1 MGYKILKKQ
10 VLNQNNILL
19 TVYAPM
25 VARAVKAGQFVIVMP
40 FCDSERIP
48 LTVSDWDSQKGTV
61 SLIFSPIGE
70 TTIELSRLSE
80 GDDICDVCG
89 PLGKPTN
96 VFKAEKVVV
105 VGGGTGCA
113 EALPIAKAFKKQGA
127 NVIALL
133 SFSKVQD
140 IILKNEFY
148 ACADELLI
156 TADDKKGDFSCNVT
170 TTLQEILKKN
180 EKAQEKIEQI
190 FAVGSLDM
198 MKNVC
203 VAAKPYGVK
212 TVVSMNPIMMDGTGL
227 CGGCRLTVGGKRKL
241 ACIDGPDFDGAA
253 VDFDEL
259 ITANQ
264 RYADY
269 EKYRREKSCNLLKNA
284 EQTNERFLSDNA
296 RGLSFDEA
304 EQGFTK
310 EQAVAEAKR
319 CLRCKKP
326 MCVSGCPINNDIPS
340 LIAAIAQEKF
350 DVAYEI
356 INKTNSL
363 PSVTGRVCPQE
374 FQCEGKCVLGIKG
387 KPMAIGKLE
396 RFVADMHEISDS
408 EKLNDENY
416 SGVNCNSGTLL
427 NKNDSV
433 FSVKKANVKVA
444 VIGSGPCGLTAAGE
458 LAKAGCDVTVFEA
471 LHKAGGVLTYGI
483 PSFRLPKDIVEGE
496 IQKLSDKGVKFVYNA
511 VAGKTFTIDDLKKRG
526 YKAIIVG
533 SGAGSPKF
541 MNIKGENLKGVSSAN
556 DFLMRINL
564 MGAFKKNSKTP
575 VFKGGHT
582 VVVGGGNVAMDAACS
597 ALRLGSQVTVV
608 YRRTQKELPARRAEY
623 DNALKEGAEFLFLTN
638 PVAVSGDEK
647 GFVKAITVQKML
659 LGSPDRSGRAAPVP
673 VENSEYQIPCDR
685 VIMALGTD
693 PSPLIQQAASG
704 IFDSKGRII
713 VDDDCATAAEG
724 VFAGGDAVSGAATV
738 VLAIK
743 TGKKAAQSAIAYINS
758 SL

>member
-1 MGYKILKKQ
+1 MGYKIIKKQ

-19 TVYAPM
+19 NVYAPM

-48 LTVSDWDSQKGTV
+48 LAVSDWNSQNGTV
-61 SLIFSPIGE
+61 TLIFSPIGE
-70 TTIELSRLSE
+70 TTTELSRLSE
-80 GDDICDVCG
+80 GDSICDVCG
-89 PLGKPTN
+89 PLGKPSD

-113 EALPIAKAFKKQGA
+113 VALPIAKAFKKQGA
-127 NVIALL
+127 KVIALL
-133 SFSKVQD
+133 SFGDVQD

-148 ACADELLI
+148 ACADELSI
-156 TADDKKGDFSCNVT
+156 TIEDKQCEFSYNAT
-170 TTLQEILKKN
+170 MTLQEILEEN

-203 VAAKPYGVK
+203 MIAKAYGVK
-212 TVVSMNPIMMDGTGL
+212 TVVSMNAIMMDGTGL
-227 CGGCRLTVGGKRKL
+227 CGGCRISVDGKRKL
-241 ACIDGPDFDGAA
+241 ACIDGPDFDGAT

-269 EKYRREKSCNLLKNA
+269 EKHRREKSCNLLKNTA
-284 EQTNERFLSDNA
+284 QTDEGFLSDNA
-296 RGLSFDEA
+296 SGLNFDEA

-319 CLRCKKP
+319 CLHCKKP

-340 LIAAIAQEKF
+340 FIAAIAQEKF
-350 DVAYEI
+350 EVAYEI

-374 FQCEGKCVLGIKG
+374 LQCEGKCVLGIKG

-396 RFVADMHEISDS
+396 RFVADMHETSDR
-408 EKLNDENY
+408 EN
-416 SGVNCNSGTLL
+416 VNNQDCVGTNIL
-427 NKNDSV
+427 NKNDDA
-433 FSVKKANVKVA
+433 FSVKKDNVKVA

-483 PSFRLPKDIVEGE
+483 PSFRLPKNIVESE
-496 IQKLSDKGVKFVYNA
+496 IQKLSNKGVKFVYNA
-511 VAGKTFTIDDLKKRG
+511 VAGKTFTIDDLKKWG

-564 MGAFKKNSKTP
+564 MGAFKKHSKTP

-582 VVVGGGNVAMDAACS
+582 IVVGGGNVAMDAACS
-597 ALRLGSQVTVV
+597 ALRLGSKVTVV

-623 DNALKEGAEFLFLTN
+623 ENALKEGVEFLFLTN
-638 PVAVSGDEK
+638 PVAVSGDER
-647 GFVKAITVQKML
+647 GCVKAITVQKMVM
-659 LGSPDRSGRAAPVP
+659 GSPDQSGRAAPVP

-713 VDDDCATAAEG
+713 VDDDCATATEG

-743 TGKKAAQSAIAYINS
+743 AGKKAAQSAIAYINS
-758 SL
+758 SN